1 MRILLKLALSLLTIM
16 PLFAGTARAEQYH
29 FDKLHTQILFFVD
42 HLGFSKSHGEF
53 LKFDGGFDFNP
64 RHISN
69 SSVQIVIHTDG
80 LNMNDERWDKRMKS
94 ADYFD
99 VEKYP
104 TMTFRSTSVTPT
116 GDKTFDIHGNL
127 TMLGATHP
135 LVVHTRFNKA
145 GANLKSGNHIAGFSA
160 EASLQRSQWGMKHGI
175 PFIGDEVGIRIE
187 VEGIFER

>member
-1 MRILLKLALSLLTIM
+1 MKSALPLLVAAF
-16 PLFAGTARAEQYH
+16 LFADTARAEQYH
-29 FDKLHTQILFFVD
+29 FDKLHTQVLFFVD

-64 RHISN
+64 RHISK

-80 LNMNDERWDKRMKS
+80 LNMNDERWNKRLKS
-94 ADYFD
+94 ADYFN

-104 TMTFRSTSVTPT
+104 TMKFRSTGITPI
-116 GDKTFDIHGNL
+116 GDKTFDINGDL

-135 LVVHTRFNKA
+135 VVVHTRFNKA

-160 EASLQRSQWGMKHGI
+160 VATLQRSQWGMKHGI
-175 PFIGDEVGIRIE
+175 PFIGDEVEIRIE